1 MIWAGKLGMAG
12 PLHILSGH
20 SRHDVSLKLMWDSC
34 QALTRLSKKYR
45 LFVDKN
51 GQKRHKERLGPLD
64 ILQTGRCQPGA
75 NIGQIIIKANSRSE
89 EDVVSRIRNH
99 VGMTKTKNMT
109 ITQTK
114 TKKVRC

>member
-51 GQKRHKERLGPLD
+51 GRKRHKERLGPLD

-89 EDVVSRIRNH
+89 EDIVSRIRNH
-99 VGMTKTKNMT
+99 VGMTKTMT
-109 ITQTK
+109 FTKTK
-114 TKKVRC
+114 TKKFRC

>member
-1 MIWAGKLGMAG
+1 MAG

-34 QALTRLSKKYR
+34 QALTRLSKKKYG

-64 ILQTGRCQPGA
+64 ILQTGRCQPA
-75 NIGQIIIKANSRSE
+75 PNIGQIIIKANRRS
-89 EDVVSRIRNH
+89 DQDNVSRIKNH
-99 VGMTKTKNMT
+99 LAKRKD
-109 ITQTK
+109 ILS
-114 TKKVRC
+114 